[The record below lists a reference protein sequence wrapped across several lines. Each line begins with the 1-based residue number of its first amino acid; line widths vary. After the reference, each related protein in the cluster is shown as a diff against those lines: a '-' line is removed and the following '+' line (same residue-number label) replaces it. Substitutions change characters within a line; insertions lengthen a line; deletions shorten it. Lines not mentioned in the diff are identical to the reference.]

1 MEIAKVNVSG
11 ARCTPE
17 SVGTITR
24 GMVGATVSIEYT
36 DPLWDDLTK
45 TVVFKGVCTKDVL
58 NAGSVVTV
66 PAEVVAT
73 AGKPLF
79 VGVYGVDADNNLVIP
94 TLWAELGTIEGGASP
109 SGDSTTESAPPV
121 WAQIQAV
128 ANKC

>member
-45 TVVFKGVCTKDVL
+45 TAL
-58 NAGSVVTV
+58 S
-66 PAEVVAT
+66 
-73 AGKPLF
+73 
-79 VGVYGVDADNNLVIP
+79 YRR
-94 TLWAELGTIEGGASP
+94 ELGLTPAGLKKLKENAMDGP
-109 SGDSTTESAPPV
+109 KRSAL
-121 WAQIQAV
+121 AEAL
-128 ANKC
+128 AKLDG